1 MWWVRP
7 SRFNAMKNFLFALL
21 FVFVVSPSCLAQNK
35 AVTSAGDILQFAIPA
50 AALTA
55 TLFCK
60 EDQTKPTWQFIKTF
74 GTAVITTQILKQA
87 INKPRPDGGSYSFP
101 SGHTTSAFAGA
112 AFIQR
117 KYGWSAG
124 IPSYALATFVGY
136 SRVQAKRHDTWDV
149 LGGATIGIASAY
161 IFAKPYRESKV
172 GLLFDKE
179 KNTYTFGLT
188 YAY

>member
-1 MWWVRP
+1 
-7 SRFNAMKNFLFALL
+7 MKNFLFALL
-21 FVFVVSPSCLAQNK
+21 FLFVVSPNCLAQNK

-60 EDQTKPTWQFIKTF
+60 EDQAKPTWQFIKTY
-74 GTAVITTQILKQA
+74 GSSIIAAHVIKRVVL
-87 INKPRPDGGSYSFP
+87 KPRPSDGPIHDNYSFP

-117 KYGWSAG
+117 KYGWSYG
-124 IPSYALATFVGY
+124 LPCYAMASFVGY
-136 SRVQAKRHDTWDV
+136 SRVQGKFHDTWDV

>member
-1 MWWVRP
+1 
-7 SRFNAMKNFLFALL
+7 MKNSLFSLFLLVA
-21 FVFVVSPSCLAQNK
+21 FVSKSTAQNSS
-35 AVTSAGDILQFAIPA
+35 VTSAGDILQFAIPA

-60 EDQTKPTWQFIKTF
+60 EDQEKPTWQFIKTY
-74 GTAVITTQILKQA
+74 GSSLIVAQSLKH
-87 INKPRPDGGSYSFP
+87 IVLKPRPSEGPIHDNYSFP

-117 KYGWSAG
+117 KYGWSYG
-124 IPSYALATFVGY
+124 LPCYAMAFFVGY
-136 SRVQAKRHDTWDV
+136 SRVQGKFHDTWDV

-161 IFAKPYRESKV
+161 IFAKPYHESKV

-188 YAY
+188 YSY

>member
-1 MWWVRP
+1 
-7 SRFNAMKNFLFALL
+7 MKKKLLCLLLLFAL
-21 FVFVVSPSCLAQNK
+21 FSKSTAQNK

-60 EDQTKPTWQFIKTF
+60 EDQAKPTWQFIKTF

-117 KYGWSAG
+117 KYGWSYG
-124 IPSYALATFVGY
+124 IPSYALASFVGY

-149 LGGATIGIASAY
+149 LAGASIGIASAY

-188 YAY
+188 YSY